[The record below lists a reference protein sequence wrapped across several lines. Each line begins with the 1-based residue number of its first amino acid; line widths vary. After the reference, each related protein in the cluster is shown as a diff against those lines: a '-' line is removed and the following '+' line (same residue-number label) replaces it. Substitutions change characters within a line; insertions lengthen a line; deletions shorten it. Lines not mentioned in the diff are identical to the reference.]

1 MIGRGLAMKGMESSI
16 NDRSSSAS
24 VTSSM
29 SDKSMFLN
37 ACSRYLTKCYKN
49 MLEEGCCC
57 VPHAAVD
64 ELGAAG

>member
-1 MIGRGLAMKGMESSI
+1 
-16 NDRSSSAS
+16 
-24 VTSSM
+24 M